1 MCEDEEQESMTAAER
16 QEYMV
21 FRELLRLAP
30 GLEARLMGSSEGEV
44 VTTAEL
50 VIRSHNF
57 IQRGASGARA
67 DDTKGMKSTIID
79 WITPKGQSLNPH
91 IPRNNKSGRGF
102 NHEHTG
108 ALLCPA
114 GLDWSNA
121 ETRNKL
127 VNGQI
132 QVAGDQWPVF
142 LYANYSYNPE
152 DPWNGLLRSGLLIS
166 VHILRPFNFA
176 ILGLSPSDR
185 HSNIFLLPQAPLIKN
200 QRQHDQE
207 MHVFMA
213 RFALMSAQVFSR
225 TDLVTDSEHFY
236 NSILELLFDP
246 DEKEE
251 VDQLLLWWNRQVFP
265 LYADI
270 ERVPSKNSALARI
283 RQKRAE
289 NRDRDNISDVVE

>member
-21 FRELLRLAP
+21 FRELLHLAP

-50 VIRSHNF
+50 

-67 DDTKGMKSTIID
+67 NDTKGMKSTIID

-91 IPRNNKSGRGF
+91 IPRNNKSGHGF
-102 NHEHTG
+102 NHERTG
-108 ALLCPA
+108 ALLCPV

-132 QVAGDQWPVF
+132 QVAGDKWPVF

-185 HSNIFLLPQAPLIKN
+185 HSNIFLLPQALLIKN

-207 MHVFMA
+207 MHVFTVCGLSLRHRSPMLLPRLA
-213 RFALMSAQVFSR
+213 SHLH
-225 TDLVTDSEHFY
+225 SECFY

-251 VDQLLLWWNRQVFP
+251 VDQLLLWWNWQVFP

-270 ERVPSKNSALARI
+270 EHVPSKNSALARI
-283 RQKRAE
+283 RQKCVE
-289 NRDRDNISDVVE
+289 NRDRDNISDMVE